1 MRNCGLVAVN
11 FQGPAT
17 TKLLLVTLT
26 NLNLLLTFW
35 KFTNI
40 KPRFFLLKV
49 LTIRYMVLCTYPKAQ
64 ISTIDLKKCIRLR
77 VRVRHIQDKNY
88 KKNKGR
94 KTFLNLSFFKTL
106 VTQNQNSSFN
116 KGFYL
121 RQEVDCS
128 VRLLKT
134 VMIRNSYD
142 HKRFS
147 KKM

>member
-1 MRNCGLVAVN
+1 MRNCGLAAVN
-11 FQGPAT
+11 FQRPAT

-35 KFTNI
+35 KFTTI
-40 KPRFFLLKV
+40 KPRFFWLKV
-49 LTIRYMVLCTYPKAQ
+49 LTIRCMVLCTYPKDQ
-64 ISTIDLKKCIRLR
+64 SLTIDLKR
-77 VRVRHIQDKNY
+77 VHVSASVYVTYKVNTT

-106 VTQNQNSSFN
+106 VTQNHNSFFN